1 MVEEKRTVAKT
12 NVYEIDGIEQAEF
25 NIQRWI
31 DLIKNYASFDDID
44 RPLLMALID
53 NIIVGETKEEDG
65 EKVRDIRI
73 IYNFVG
79 EVSDVC

>member
-1 MVEEKRTVAKT
+1 MDALGNDIYQHKQQYNNNYRS
-12 NVYEIDGIEQAEF
+12 
-25 NIQRWI
+25 RI

-53 NIIVGETKEEDG
+53 NIIVGETKDEDG